1 MATTVTTQPIP
12 QPLLTPAHAAA
23 AGGGTGAASPE
34 AVRRTAEE
42 FEAAFL
48 AQMLTGLFQGVGGEG
63 GGLGLGGGPGS
74 AGGGGVG
81 EAFEGML
88 REEYA
93 KLISRSGGIGL
104 ADEIRRE
111 MLKLQEVA

>member
-1 MATTVTTQPIP
+1 MTTMTTPPIP
-12 QPLLTPAHAAA
+12 QPLTTAPA
-23 AGGGTGAASPE
+23 AGGTRAASPE
-34 AVRRTAEE
+34 AVRRAAEE

-74 AGGGGVG
+74 GGGVG

-111 MLKLQEVA
+111 MLKLQEVT